1 MKFSSL
7 AALFV
12 AALVCVLISGCGD
25 QFRPVATPLPLPSPT
40 PQNARFAAFTSCF
53 IDPAITD
60 PLKRDCSATDSS
72 TNPPTP
78 APSGASTDINVSG
91 DTVVGI
97 TLTGRSPINA
107 LAESTTVATA
117 DRDSD
122 TVTSYTRLNLGTT
135 TTVSGP
141 TTTGLPSGAHP
152 TALVNANGTIYVTE
166 SGRNVVG
173 VLGGSPFSITAEVPV
188 GTNPVNLTV
197 LPNGKKIYVVNQG
210 DSSVTVVDTTDNSV
224 VATIINPLASS
235 PVWAVPSADS
245 SHVYVVNQGSSNV
258 TVVDATNDFVV
269 ATLGVGSS
277 PNFATFDTQN
287 QRVIVTNPGAG
298 TSAGSISVI
307 NADPTSPLF
316 ESVSNIAVGINPRS
330 ATALANGTRIYVA
343 NTGSHSISVV
353 NSLSLTVSKT
363 ISLISSVTPA
373 DMTPS
378 PVSIASD
385 AESQKVMTAN
395 RDSNDIS
402 IINTA
407 TDTEVTD
414 LSGKVSRIPAPPVVP
429 TCVSTPA
436 AKCAQLNPVFIAIS
450 PG

>member
-7 AALFV
+7 ATLVV
-12 AALVCVLISGCGD
+12 AALVCVLICGCGD

-40 PQNARFAAFTSCF
+40 PQNSRFAVFTSCF
-53 IDPAITD
+53 LDPAITD
-60 PLKRDCSATDSS
+60 PTKKDCST
-72 TNPPTP
+72 TGV
-78 APSGASTDINVSG
+78 SGASTDINVSG

-97 TLTGRSPINA
+97 TPTGRSPIIA
-107 LAESTTVATA
+107 LAESTLVATA

-122 TVTSYTRLNLGTT
+122 TVTSYTRVSLGTT

-141 TTTGLPSGAHP
+141 TTTGLPSGARP
-152 TALVNANGTIYVTE
+152 TALVNANGIIYITE

-173 VLGGSPFSITAEVPV
+173 VLGGSPFAITAEVPV
-188 GTNPVNLTV
+188 GTNPINLTV

-210 DSSVTVVDTTDNSV
+210 DSSVTVIDTTDNSV

-258 TVVDATNDFVV
+258 TIIDATNDSVV
-269 ATLGVGSS
+269 ATLAVGSS

-287 QRVIVTNPGAG
+287 QRVIVTNPGAE

-343 NTGSHSISVV
+343 NTGSHSISVI

-395 RDSNDIS
+395 RDSNDVS

-414 LSGKVSRIPAPPVVP
+414 LSGKVSRILAPQVDPS
-429 TCVSTPA
+429 CVSTTA
-436 AKCAQLNPVFIAIS
+436 APCARLNPVFIAIG